1 MMKVLIYSEYF
12 LPTIGGVQSVVELLA
27 RGLTGTGLPRAAFS
41 NSADAKSTLPADS
54 PVRVSP
60 VQVSPVQV
68 SPVEVTVVT
77 GTPAGAMDDS
87 SLPYRVVRRPG
98 FWQLLRLIR
107 EADLTHLAGPCFLPM
122 AIAWLIGKP
131 TVIEHH
137 GYQTIC
143 PSGSLLV
150 EPKQN
155 PCPGYFME
163 MKYSVCLRCCAATK
177 GWPGS
182 FRAVL
187 LTFPRRWLGRRAAV
201 NIAISEHVAARLKM
215 PRSRTI
221 YHGVYEGAERAC
233 AGPSVV
239 RPPQSDSLHVAYV
252 GRLVTEKGV
261 PVLLQAVRHLHNLG
275 MPVRVSIIGDG
286 PERASLEKLSNELCV
301 SASVTFRGEIIGAG
315 LDHALTG
322 VEALVIPSVCE
333 ETFGLSA
340 IEQMMQGRLV
350 IAADI
355 GGLSEVVG
363 DAGLRFPAGDSR
375 ALAACLERLIDDRS
389 LAQSLGSAAYER
401 ATKLFRLDRMI
412 DAHAA
417 VYRELLAQ

>member
-12 LPTIGGVQSVVELLA
+12 LPTVGGVQTVVSLLA
-27 RGLTGTGLPRAAFS
+27 RGLAGSNLSRADFS
-41 NSADAKSTLPADS
+41 NSANATSALPPDFPAKDS
-54 PVRVSP
+54 SI
-60 VQVSPVQV
+60 
-68 SPVEVTVVT
+68 EVTVVT

-87 SLPYRVVRRPG
+87 ALPYRVARRPG
-98 FWQLLRLIR
+98 FWRLLRLIR
-107 EADLTHLAGPCFLPM
+107 EADLMHLAGPCFLPM

-131 TVIEHH
+131 MVIEHH

-150 EPKQN
+150 EPQQN

-163 MKYSVCLRCCAATK
+163 KKYAVCLRCCASTK
-177 GWPGS
+177 GWAGS
-182 FRAVL
+182 IRAVL
-187 LTFPRRWLGRRAAV
+187 LTFPRRWLSRQAAV

-221 YHGVYEGAERAC
+221 YHGVESASDTTL
-233 AGPSVV
+233 AGRWPT
-239 RPPQSDSLHVAYV
+239 DDIHVAYL
-252 GRLVTEKGV
+252 GRLVGEKGV
-261 PVLLQAVRHLHNLG
+261 TVLIHAVRHLQQMGH
-275 MPVRVSIIGDG
+275 PVKVSIVGDG
-286 PERASLEKLSNELCV
+286 PERARLETLSKELGTD
-301 SASVTFRGEIIGAG
+301 ASVTFLGQRRGRE
-315 LDHALTG
+315 LDQALTG
-322 VEALVIPSVCE
+322 VDALVIPSVCE

-363 DAGLRFPAGDSR
+363 EAGLRFPAGDSR
-375 ALAACLERLIDDRS
+375 ALATCLERLIEDRS
-389 LAQSLGSAAYER
+389 LAASLGSAAYAR
-401 ATKLFRLDRMI
+401 ATKLFSLDRMI

-417 VYRELLAQ
+417 VYRELLVQ

>member
-12 LPTIGGVQSVVELLA
+12 LPTVGGVQTVVSLLA
-27 RGLTGTGLPRAAFS
+27 RGLTGADLARADLS
-41 NSADAKSTLPADS
+41 NSAGAKSIPSTGSPARDS
-54 PVRVSP
+54 PI
-60 VQVSPVQV
+60 
-68 SPVEVTVVT
+68 EVTVVT

-87 SLPYRVVRRPG
+87 ALPYRVVRRPS
-98 FWQLLRLIR
+98 FWRLLRLIR
-107 EADLTHLAGPCFLPM
+107 KADLMHLAGPCFLPM

-131 TVIEHH
+131 MVIEHH

-143 PSGSLLV
+143 PSGSLLI
-150 EPKQN
+150 EPQQN

-163 MKYSVCLRCCAATK
+163 KKYAVCLRCCAGTK
-177 GWPGS
+177 GWAGS
-182 FRAVL
+182 IRAVL
-187 LTFPRRWLGRRAAV
+187 LTFPRRWLGRQAAV

-221 YHGVYEGAERAC
+221 YHGVES
-233 AGPSVV
+233 AGDMALAGRWST
-239 RPPQSDSLHVAYV
+239 DDIHAAYL
-252 GRLVTEKGV
+252 GRLASEKGV
-261 PVLLQAVRHLHNLG
+261 PVLIHAVRHLQEMG
-275 MPVRVSIIGDG
+275 QPVKVSIVGDG
-286 PERASLEKLSNELCV
+286 PERARLEMLSKELGTD
-301 SASVTFRGEIIGAG
+301 ASVTFLGERRGRE
-315 LDHALTG
+315 LDQALIG

-363 DAGLRFPAGDSR
+363 EAGLRFPAGDSR
-375 ALAACLERLIDDRS
+375 ALAACLERLIKDRS
-389 LAQSLGSAAYER
+389 LAASLGSAAYER